1 VKTPAVR
8 RWQVLIPII
17 LLVLAVTML
26 WWRGPDWRLV
36 RDVFTTVSWEWVVA
50 AIGLNLISIVVRA
63 ACWHTVI
70 KQAVPPP
77 RPRFR
82 IVFSAFCVGLF
93 ANVVLPGRA
102 GEVARV
108 AVLAR
113 RMPNRPG
120 IWATLIGT
128 VFAHRLFDL
137 FPAVTLVV
145 WVLLTA
151 KLPHWAITSIAIAF
165 VIGFGLLTFAV
176 VSAKRHNRDPLDEL
190 GTVRAL
196 LEAGRKG
203 LGVMRAPLPAATAT
217 AYQYLGWI
225 FQLLA
230 VWATMKAFEIHE
242 PLSAAGL
249 VLVLMNIAIIFP
261 LWPGNVG
268 LVQAAVALP
277 LRQYGVPYARGFAFG
292 LGLQA
297 IEASV
302 GVCIGLVFLA
312 REGLSY
318 ASLKRIPEATG
329 DAELDEAAVEKA
341 LGAEPERAR
350 LPG

>member
-1 VKTPAVR
+1 MRVPTRSRATI
-8 RWQVLIPII
+8 LIPII
-17 LLVLAVTML
+17 LLVIAVTML
-26 WWRGPDWRLV
+26 WWRGPDWHLV
-36 RDVFTTVSWEWVVA
+36 RDVFTQVTWEWVVA
-50 AIGLNLISIVVRA
+50 AIGLNLLSIVVRA
-63 ACWHTVI
+63 ASWHTVI
-70 KQAVPPP
+70 KQAVPAPAP
-77 RPRFR
+77 RYRS
-82 IVFSAFCVGLF
+82 VFSAFCVGLF

-102 GEVARV
+102 GELARV

-113 RMPNRPG
+113 RMPQRQG
-120 IWATLIGT
+120 VWATLIGT

-137 FPAVTLVV
+137 FPALTLVI

-151 KLPHWAITSIAIAF
+151 KLPHWAITSMAIAF

-176 VSAKRHNRDPLDEL
+176 VWAKSHNRRPLDEL

-196 LEAGRKG
+196 LELGRKG
-203 LGVMRAPLPAATAT
+203 LVVMRTPRAAVTAT
-217 AYQYLGWI
+217 AYQYLGWL
-225 FQLLA
+225 FQLFA
-230 VWATMKAFEIHE
+230 VWATMRAFSIDE

-261 LWPGNVG
+261 LWPGNIG

-277 LRQYGVPYARGFAFG
+277 LRQYGVAYARGFAFG
-292 LGLQA
+292 IGLQA

-318 ASLKRIPEATG
+318 ASLKRMDDERG
-329 DAELDEAAVEKA
+329 DSDLDEAAVEQA
-341 LGAEPERAR
+341 LEAPPARAR
-350 LPG
+350 MPG